1 MAMAGDSAEKKNSA
15 LRAKR
20 RLDAILSSF
29 AIDLCPKFFCALR
42 AKSSAFSNQPP
53 AIQQM

>member
-1 MAMAGDSAEKKNSA
+1 MAGDSAEKKFSA

-20 RLDAILSSF
+20 RLDTILSSF
-29 AIDLCPKFFCALR
+29 AIDLCPKKNFALR